1 MQDNLLKN
9 YCEISENY
17 ISGNMNAPGSTL
29 DQICIA
35 FSSSLQ
41 SRKATE
47 SVADRSRGSFLM
59 KALLLRIYHSYL
71 PLGQLQCRGLHGGFK
86 TQHNSANNSLES

>member
-1 MQDNLLKN
+1 
-9 YCEISENY
+9 
-17 ISGNMNAPGSTL
+17 MNAPGSTL

-41 SRKATE
+41 SRKATK

-59 KALLLRIYHSYL
+59 KALLLYTIAIRRWGS
-71 PLGQLQCRGLHGGFK
+71 CSAGGYMVDLK
-86 TQHNSANNSLES
+86 RNTTVLITV